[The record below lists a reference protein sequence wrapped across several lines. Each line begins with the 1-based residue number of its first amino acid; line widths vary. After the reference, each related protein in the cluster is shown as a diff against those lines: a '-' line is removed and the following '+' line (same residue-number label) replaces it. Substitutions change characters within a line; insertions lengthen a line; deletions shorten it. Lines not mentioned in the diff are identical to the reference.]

1 MTRDKQIEK
10 VTEFFAV
17 RKNTMLSKGA
27 DYATETDVLSN
38 FKYSGNIIG
47 LSKEMQILSLIAT
60 KVARLGNLLNGDST
74 PNNESIDDSI
84 LDLGCYTDLL
94 YCARKEDQDKNNGLL
109 DKFKED
115 GIKAGETHYKI
126 PPTQKEIEKEFSQQ
140 WDKAVKSRLEE
151 LKQKWACTQPL
162 TPDDCECDCDPNN
175 PPTYKP
181 YYEPLYKV
189 GSKFRYKKEELQYEL
204 YNIDDKH
211 YYLQSKA
218 IKRQVSKEEFN
229 NSPDWTK
236 L

>member
-1 MTRDKQIEK
+1 MTRGKQIEK
-10 VTEFFAV
+10 VTEFFTV
-17 RKNTMLSKGA
+17 RKNTMINKGA

-60 KVARLGNLLNGDST
+60 KVSRLGNLLNSGNT

-94 YCARKEDQDKNNGLL
+94 YCARKEDEGK
-109 DKFKED
+109 
-115 GIKAGETHYKI
+115 T
-126 PPTQKEIEKEFSQQ
+126 TQKGILSQMMQDDEKDGFYLPGDE
-140 WDKAVKSRLEE
+140 K
-151 LKQKWACTQPL
+151 
-162 TPDDCECDCDPNN
+162 CDCDPNN

-181 YYEPLYKV
+181 YYEPTLNI
-189 GSKFRYKKEELQYEL
+189 GDIFRYKNEGLRYTI
-204 YNIDDKH
+204 YDIDADS
-211 YYLQSKA
+211 YYFQSKA

-229 NSPDWTK
+229 NSLDWTK